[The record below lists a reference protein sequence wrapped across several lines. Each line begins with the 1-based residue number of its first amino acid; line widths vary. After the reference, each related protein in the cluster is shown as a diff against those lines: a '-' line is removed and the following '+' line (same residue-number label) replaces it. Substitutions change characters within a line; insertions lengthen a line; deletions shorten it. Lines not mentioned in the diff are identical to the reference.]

1 MLDAAT
7 QEAIT
12 STSPVRFTVKVEK
25 VDKYRMI
32 SIGSIDSVCRGFFY
46 GTSFIRE
53 IDWEFSRYVKLD
65 FHEMQRVN
73 MTWNINFA
81 CS

>member
-46 GTSFIRE
+46 GTSFILE
-53 IDWEFSRYVKLD
+53 S
-65 FHEMQRVN
+65 
-73 MTWNINFA
+73 
-81 CS
+81 